1 MVAFRVSG
9 MKQRRFPS
17 WQMETQAYHQWMN
30 IEYNLGNHFDHLSF
44 TVPVTGIYS
53 FCVSVQPQPTGSNQ
67 EVRLQREGDSGVL
80 ARTKFGRTGFGFRDA
95 INSGLGFVGPIVTPI
110 VAAAHVA
117 TGGYFYPIFNNLHT
131 ERTNC
136 AILQATI
143 KLEKHDKVKIALS
156 NGFTEL
162 NDPSRTYFEGR
173 LISETSS

>member
-17 WQMETQAYHQWMN
+17 WQMETQTYYQWMN

-67 EVRLQREGDSGVL
+67 EVRLQREGDSGAL

-95 INSGLGFVGPIVTPI
+95 LYSGLGAFGPTVT
-110 VAAAHVA
+110 AAAHAAAVAAHAA
-117 TGGYFYPIFNNLHT
+117 TGGYFYSRT

-143 KLEKHDKVKIALS
+143 KLEKHDKVKIAFS

-173 LISETSS
+173 LIAETSS

>member
-17 WQMETQAYHQWMN
+17 WQMETQTYYQWMN

-80 ARTKFGRTGFGFRDA
+80 ARTKFGRTRFGFRDA
-95 INSGLGFVGPIVTPI
+95 INSGLGFVGPIVT
-110 VAAAHVA
+110 AAAHVA
-117 TGGYFYPIFNNLHT
+117 TGSYFYPIFNNLHT

-173 LISETSS
+173 LIAETSS